1 MQYFHYYM
9 LLKQGR
15 AKVVVR
21 QGHRMEMAV
30 AHQARR
36 RDMGKAK
43 VVVRQ
48 GHHME
53 MAVAHQALL
62 Q

>member
-1 MQYFHYYM
+1 M